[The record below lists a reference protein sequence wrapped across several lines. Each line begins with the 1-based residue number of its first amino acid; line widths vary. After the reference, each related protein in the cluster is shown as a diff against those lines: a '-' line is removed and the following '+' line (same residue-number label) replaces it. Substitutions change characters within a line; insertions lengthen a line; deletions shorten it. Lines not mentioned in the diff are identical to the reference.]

1 MTDAL
6 DLADVQGLVMRGYGH
21 LTSACY
27 VLVEIV
33 DPTAARGWLASVAN
47 DLSTS
52 ASRPAASAVNL
63 AFTHAGLTR
72 LGLSSS
78 AAAMFSLEF
87 IDGMVDPHRSRILG
101 DLDESAPEY
110 WDWGGPGMPGLHAA
124 LLLFATRDD
133 ELEQAYANHAR
144 RLEQSGLRQLA
155 RLDTSYLGL
164 HEHFG
169 FRDGISQPTID
180 GLGYSDT
187 HMNTLQPGEFVLGY
201 ANERGQFAP
210 SPTVSAADD
219 PKRVL
224 LPSPGSDGQRD
235 FGRNGT
241 YLVFRQL
248 RQDVRGFWSFADRA
262 TRSPDGRSDEAKR
275 TWLAAKL
282 VGRWPSGAPLV
293 KAPEQDDP
301 ALAADNDFAY
311 AATDLY
317 GYRCPVGAHIR
328 RGNPRDSLDPAPG
341 SEQSI
346 TIGKHHRL
354 IRRGREYGPPV
365 DPATLFAG
373 DAPTDDDVDRGLHF
387 VCLCADIAR
396 QFEFVQHT
404 WLMSTKFSGLYDDTD
419 PLLGAP
425 PPSAGTFTVQAD
437 PLRQQYSGLS
447 RFVTVRG
454 GAYFF
459 LPGIR
464 ATRYLASLTA

>member
-1 MTDAL
+1 MTEAL
-6 DLADVQGLVMRGYGH
+6 ERDDVQGLVVRGYGS

-27 VLVEIV
+27 VLIEIV
-33 DPTAARGWLASVAN
+33 DPVAARGWLGALASQLN
-47 DLSTS
+47 TS
-52 ASRPAASAVNL
+52 ASRPPATATNI
-63 AFTHAGLTR
+63 AFTHAGLGK
-72 LGLSSS
+72 LGLPAS

-87 IDGMVDPHRSRILG
+87 IDGMVEPHRSRILG
-101 DLDESAPEY
+101 DLNESAPEC
-110 WDWGGPGMPGLHAA
+110 WDWGGPSTLELHAI
-124 LLLFATRDD
+124 LLLFASGDG
-133 ELEQAYANHAR
+133 ELEQLYAQQTQGF
-144 RLEQSGLRQLA
+144 LESGLRELA
-155 RLDTSYLGL
+155 RLHTSYLGSR
-164 HEHFG
+164 EQFG

-180 GLGYSDT
+180 GLGYGDAS
-187 HMNTLQPGEFVLGY
+187 MNTIQPGEFVLGY

-210 SPTVSAADD
+210 SPTVTAGQNA
-219 PKRVL
+219 RGL
-224 LPSPGSDGQRD
+224 LRSSPASNGQPD
-235 FGRNGT
+235 FGRNGS

-248 RQDVRGFWSFADRA
+248 RQDVRGFWGFAERA
-262 TRSPDGRSDEAKR
+262 TRRPDGSSDDAKR
-275 TWLAAKL
+275 TWLAAKM

-317 GYRCPVGAHIR
+317 GFRCPIGAHIR
-328 RGNPRDSLDPAPG
+328 RGNPRDSLDPGPG
-341 SEQSI
+341 TEQSI

-354 IRRGREYGPPV
+354 LRRGREYGPPV
-365 DPATLFAG
+365 DPTTLFAADG
-373 DAPTDDDVDRGLHF
+373 SDDDVDRGLHF

-404 WLMSTKFSGLYDDTD
+404 WLLSTKFGGLYDDAD

-425 PPSAGTFTVQAD
+425 PQASGTFTVQAD
-437 PLRQQYSGLS
+437 PLRHQYSGLS

-464 ATRYLASLTA
+464 ATRYLASLST